1 MARNGRGAAERD
13 DIVTRWGDMYVMYN
27 VYNYIY
33 MYTVYIYVTSEC
45 LIDGYY
51 IIYMVYI
58 DIDV

>member
-1 MARNGRGAAERD
+1 
-13 DIVTRWGDMYVMYN
+13 
-27 VYNYIY
+27 
-33 MYTVYIYVTSEC
+33 MYTVYIYIYITSEC